1 MNTAKSDKPGIF
13 KRIIVIGAAVIVI
26 GGLISYAFGS
36 VLYDFVNKHFQ
47 VDKECT
53 ITSAELDNSNVGGGQ
68 ASVGR
73 KSINLI
79 TMDCGKAY
87 IDNVSGQNIS
97 FEDLTKIIN
106 KHKGEKLSLS
116 VGILDWDHRTYVRKV
131 NNLDSLRDS

>member
-1 MNTAKSDKPGIF
+1 MSKSGKPGML
-13 KRIIVIGAAVIVI
+13 KTVIVIGAAAIVI
-26 GGLISYAFGS
+26 GGLVSYAFGS

-47 VDKECT
+47 VDRECT
-53 ITSAELDNSNVGGGQ
+53 VTSAELDNSNVGGGQ

-73 KSINLI
+73 KSINLS
-79 TMDCGKAY
+79 TTDCGKAY

-97 FEDLTKIIN
+97 FEELTKIIN

-131 NNLDSLRDS
+131 NKLDSLRDS